1 MSLLFIRLICV
12 VNAKISM
19 WENLLDA
26 QFYEFHQ
33 KIGGESK
40 TFHRSLGYSLPE
52 DLVAHVHSVFLTSDL
67 PPRVSGMPVVHTT
80 KPTKVSIEGTT
91 IYGYVTP
98 GLLNSYYSIPS
109 NQGSSAVSQTVF
121 ASLGQTFSPND
132 LTSFQSYFGL
142 PQQGISANYGRRYK
156 LLNCH

>member
-1 MSLLFIRLICV
+1 MSLLFKRLICV

-33 KIGGESK
+33 KNRGEST

-67 PPRVSGMPVVHTT
+67 PPRVSGMPIVHTT

-91 IYGYVTP
+91 INGYVTP

-121 ASLGQTFSPND
+121 ASSGQTFSPND